1 MRSGHGAVVPATKRC
16 RPLSFRPEE
25 RLRKRSEFLRVKS
38 EGRRLSCGAFVLN
51 VAPNRLLHHRLGL
64 VIQKRYW
71 KAVTRNRIKRRLR
84 EWFRHAK
91 HTLPLPNLDIV
102 VIARPGA
109 ETVTPARMADL
120 FRECLKKGG
129 LRMA

>member
-25 RLRKRSEFLRVKS
+25 RLRKRSEFLRVKR

-64 VIQKRYW
+64 VVQKRYW
-71 KAVTRNRIKRRLR
+71 KAATRNRIKRRLR

-91 HTLPLPNLDIV
+91 HTLPLPTLDIV

-129 LRMA
+129 RRMA